1 MKMTTTATGEESTK
15 FGQQPRAN
23 GSVGTFFLL
32 IPDVPLVNVSSIQIG
47 LSPGDWRQQTRN
59 FTLTQ
64 IKVIS

>member
-1 MKMTTTATGEESTK
+1 MTTTTAGEKSTK
-15 FGQQPRAN
+15 FGEPGAN
-23 GSVGTFFLL
+23 GSGGTFFLL

-47 LSPGDWRQQTRN
+47 LSPGDWQQQTRN